1 MKIKVQKIKNKKG
14 CIMTIHPKR
23 NTTTTFGNTS
33 FRKYKKRKDKN
44 KKNGK
49 GI

>member
-1 MKIKVQKIKNKKG
+1 
-14 CIMTIHPKR
+14 MTIHPKR

-44 KKNGK
+44 KKNGT